1 MELFYI
7 VTISVA
13 IVLLILILS
22 YVGLKLANESVM
34 DVVYPPNKM
43 RCPDNWKNIKD
54 DENDSDYKCVIPS
67 SGELNSG
74 SLYNDSD
81 LKDSVTSAPGYFPED
96 TSSTPTLPARIDFS
110 VDEWAGFKGGQ
121 TSDCSK
127 RTWSSEHSILWDGVT
142 NYNYCD

>member
-13 IVLLILILS
+13 VVLLILILS
-22 YVGLKLANESVM
+22 YVGLKMASETVL
-34 DVVYPPNKM
+34 DVAYPPNKM

-54 DENDSDYKCVIPS
+54 EESDANYKCVIPS
-67 SGELNSG
+67 DGELNSG
-74 SLYNDSD
+74 SLYTGSE
-81 LKDSVTSAPGYFPED
+81 LKDTVTSAPGYFAED
-96 TSSTPTLPARIDFS
+96 TTKTLPARIDFS
-110 VDEWAGFKGGQ
+110 VDGWAGYKGGQ

-127 RTWSSEHSILWDGVT
+127 RTWSSEHGVLWDGVT

>member
-13 IVLLILILS
+13 VVLLIIILS
-22 YVGLKLANESVM
+22 YVGLKMTSESVS
-34 DVVYPPNKM
+34 DVAYPPNKM

-54 DENDSDYKCVIPS
+54 EESDTGYKCVIPS

-74 SLYNDSD
+74 SLYNGDN
-81 LKDSVTSAPGYFPED
+81 LKDTVTSAPGYFAED
-96 TSSTPTLPARIDFS
+96 NTLPARIDFT
-110 VDEWAGFKGGQ
+110 VDGWAGYKGGQ

-127 RTWSSEHSILWDGVT
+127 RTWSSEHGVLWDGVT